1 MRQILGFFILVT
13 LIGCTDTN
21 TESQSSIVVA
31 AQSGQQAE
39 PFVILE
45 LFTSEGCSDCPDA
58 ERYLNEIALKSWA
71 DRDYIYALS
80 FHVDYWN
87 KLGWQ
92 DIFSKR
98 SFSDRQRGY
107 RTSLGNEVVYTPQL
121 IINGQEDYVGTDREK
136 IQPAIE
142 KALQNEPKVY
152 FTITPNESWSSVEID
167 PISIS
172 ENVDAERYDIH
183 LAIVERG
190 LSTDV
195 LRGENEGEKLDH
207 ENIVRQFQSQKW
219 DSKKMDIT
227 LTHDNV
233 LTEKFSL
240 IVFIQDPET
249 KEIIG
254 ANIWNY

>member
-13 LIGCTDTN
+13 LIGCTETN
-21 TESQSSIVVA
+21 TEGQSLIVA
-31 AQSGQQAE
+31 AAQTGQEAE

-107 RTSLGNEVVYTPQL
+107 GSSLGNEVVYTPQL
-121 IINGQEDYVGTDREK
+121 IINGQQDYVGTDRDK
-136 IQPAIE
+136 IQPAIDM
-142 KALQNEPKVY
+142 ALQNKPKVY
-152 FTITPNESWSSVEID
+152 FTITPNEDWSSVQID

-172 ENVDAERYDIH
+172 ENMGAEAYDIH

-207 ENIVRQFQSQKW
+207 ENIVRDFQSQKW
-219 DSKKMDIT
+219 DST
-227 LTHDNV
+227 LMKIDLSHDNE

-240 IVFIQDPET
+240 IAFIQNPDT
-249 KEIIG
+249 KEIVG